1 MRQSIIPQLR
11 CPNASGGLT
20 AHAIK
25 SRGKDIE
32 CGVLI
37 SGEHAYPIV
46 DYVAVLLSDEDAD
59 AAHFCELLKTLRNDC
74 PNDVKGI
81 IDATISRLASQTATR
96 IGNWNREEMAFYD
109 NGLGADI
116 DAVTKDVCSRPV
128 WQIFEPRREHIFRHF
143 ENTSSGISRT
153 HLPAFEARYKREDR
167 TGTWLRERT
176 HSEPII

>member
-143 ENTSSGISRT
+143 ENTSSGI
-153 HLPAFEARYKREDR
+153 
-167 TGTWLRERT
+167 
-176 HSEPII
+176 